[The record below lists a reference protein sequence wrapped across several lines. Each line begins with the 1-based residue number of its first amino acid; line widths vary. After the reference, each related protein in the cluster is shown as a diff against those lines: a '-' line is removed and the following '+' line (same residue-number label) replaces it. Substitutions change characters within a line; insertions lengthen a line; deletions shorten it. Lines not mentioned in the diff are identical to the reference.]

1 VVFILFRKRG
11 WKALAWL
18 ADEKRFVKREERAE
32 LIETYEKYI
41 EKVKSEYNISKLEQL
56 VDIDPEKAVEMSQ
69 VAKELKRLKRVHRS
83 EVDLAYFTW
92 EYFSEAGNP
101 ENKAGNLAGFDLKSP
116 DEFADFHLEICD
128 IMNHVSLVEKN
139 AKICVAAPRGHA
151 KSTYLSKSFPCR
163 EVVFRNRKYI
173 IAISETPNV
182 STKNLDWLKTQ
193 LKYNEKLRNDFG
205 PLLHPKEQRN
215 KQDNSTSFIAWED
228 TGDAPNLLTLVEAY
242 STGQAIR
249 GANWNG
255 HRPDLI
261 ICDDLEDEDSN
272 AGTPEQ
278 REKLKN
284 WFSGKVEYLGDP
296 SGRQTA
302 MVYMGTTVHPECLL
316 MDILYKRPD
325 FKTKIYRA
333 LINPP
338 ERQDLWAE
346 CESIYKNPELPSKE
360 RFDLARQFYE
370 EHKEEMDKGAV
381 VLWNKKSLW
390 DLMVAKWNNSKKFNT
405 ELQNNPV
412 DEESQI
418 FNIER
423 DFSFYEPTQKN
434 FKDGNYHIY
443 FGIDFAMGKKERGD
457 YNALTVIA
465 KHKRTGT
472 SFVVES
478 FIEKI
483 HPDQFLDHIVDRVL
497 YWEPEGIAADA
508 NVAQEFLTF
517 TLKERL
523 KNVGY
528 PSYTR
533 VKEVKNRTKKELRI
547 EAMKPDIVNGHI
559 QFNRKHVR
567 LLEQFELF
575 PTSHDDGCDSL
586 QMAVDIARV
595 GNAEVID
602 KPWWM

>member
-1 VVFILFRKRG
+1 M
-11 WKALAWL
+11 AWI
-18 ADEKRFVKREERAE
+18 ASEKRFLNRKQRQE
-32 LIETYEKYI
+32 LIDLYEKYLTKI
-41 EKVKSEYNISKLEQL
+41 KSDYQ
-56 VDIDPEKAVEMSQ
+56 IDDLSLLAEMDEEKAIEVWQ
-69 VAKELKRLKRVHRS
+69 IAKELKRLKRIHRS

-92 EYFSEAGNP
+92 EYFSEVGNP
-101 ENKAGNLAGFDLKSP
+101 ENKAGNFDGFDLKSP
-116 DEFADFHLEICD
+116 DEFAQFHREICD
-128 IMNHVSLVEKN
+128 IMNHVSLVERN
-139 AKICVAAPRGHA
+139 AKVCVAAPRGHA
-151 KSTYLSKSFPCR
+151 KSTYLSKAFPCH
-163 EVVFRNRKYI
+163 EVVFRKRKYI
-173 IAISETPNV
+173 ITISETPNV

-193 LKYNEKLRNDFG
+193 LKYNDKLREDYG
-205 PLLHPKEQRN
+205 ELLHPKEQRN
-215 KQDNSTSFIAWED
+215 KQDNATSFIAWED
-228 TGDAPNLLTLVEAY
+228 HGDSPKLLTLVEAY

-249 GANWNG
+249 GANWMG
-255 HRPDLI
+255 TRPDLI
-261 ICDDLEDEDSN
+261 ICDDLEDDHSN
-272 AGTPEQ
+272 AATPEQ
-278 REKLKN
+278 RQKLKD
-284 WFSGKVEYLGDP
+284 WFVGKIEPLGDP
-296 SGRQTA
+296 KGKKTA

-316 MDILYKRPD
+316 MDILHQRPD

-333 LINPP
+333 LVKPP
-338 ERQDLWAE
+338 ERMDLWAE
-346 CESIYKNPELPSKE
+346 CEQIYKNQELPKE
-360 RFDLARQFYE
+360 ERAKQARLFYE
-370 EHKEEMDKGAV
+370 QHKEEMDKGAI
-381 VLWNKKSLW
+381 VLWEAKELW
-390 DLMVAKWNNSKKFNT
+390 DLMTFKWTDSKKFNT
-405 ELQNNPV
+405 EFQNNPI

-423 DFSFYEPTQKN
+423 DFHFYEPTQKN
-434 FKDGNYHIY
+434 FKDGNYYIY

-472 SFVVES
+472 SYVAES

-497 YWEPEGIAADA
+497 YWEPDGIAADS

-523 KNVGY
+523 RNIGY

-533 VKEVKNRTKKELRI
+533 VQEIKNRMKKDIRI
-547 EAMKPDIVNGHI
+547 EALKPDIVNGAI
-559 QFNRKHVR
+559 QFNRRHVR

>member
-1 VVFILFRKRG
+1 M
-11 WKALAWL
+11 AWL
-18 ADEKRFVKREERAE
+18 ESEKRFIEREERAE
-32 LIETYEKYI
+32 LIDIYEKYI
-41 EKVKSEYNISKLEQL
+41 EKVKSDYQISDLEEL
-56 VDIDPEKAVEMSQ
+56 VDLDQDKAVEILQ
-69 VAKELKRLKRVHRS
+69 IARELKRLKRVHRS
-83 EVDLAYFTW
+83 EIDLAYFTW

-101 ENKAGNLAGFDLKSP
+101 DNKAGNLDGFDLKSP
-116 DEFADFHLEICD
+116 DEFAEFHLEICD

-151 KSTYLSKSFPCR
+151 KSTYLSKSFPCH

-193 LKYNEKLRNDFG
+193 LKYNEKLRKDFG

-228 TGDAPNLLTLVEAY
+228 TGESQKLLTLVEAY

-255 HRPDLI
+255 YRPDLI
-261 ICDDLEDEDSN
+261 VCDDLEDEDTN
-272 AGTPEQ
+272 AATPEQ

-284 WFSGKVEYLGDP
+284 WFAGKVEYLGDP
-296 SGRQTA
+296 SGKKTA

-316 MDILYKRPD
+316 MDILYNRPD

-346 CESIYKNPELPSKE
+346 CESIYKDPELSPKE
-360 RFDLARQFYE
+360 RLELAKQFYE

-405 ELQNNPV
+405 ELQNNPI
-412 DEESQI
+412 DEESQL
-418 FNIER
+418 FNIDR
-423 DFSFYEPTQKN
+423 DFHFYEPSQKN
-434 FKDGNYHIY
+434 FKDGNYSIY
-443 FGIDFAMGKKERGD
+443 FGVDFAMGKKERGD
-457 YNALTVIA
+457 YNALTVLA

-472 SFVVES
+472 KYVVES

-483 HPDQFLDHIVDRVL
+483 HPDKFLDYIVDKTL
-497 YWEPEGIAADA
+497 YWQPDGIAADS

-533 VKEVKNRTKKELRI
+533 VQEIKNRTKKELRI
-547 EAMKPDIVNGHI
+547 EALKPEITNGEI
-559 QFNRKHVR
+559 QFSRRHVR
-567 LLEQFELF
+567 LLEQFEGF
-575 PTSHDDGCDSL
+575 PTASHDDGCDSL
-586 QMAVDIARV
+586 EMANSIART
-595 GNAEVID
+595 GKAEVID
-602 KPWWM
+602 KPWFM